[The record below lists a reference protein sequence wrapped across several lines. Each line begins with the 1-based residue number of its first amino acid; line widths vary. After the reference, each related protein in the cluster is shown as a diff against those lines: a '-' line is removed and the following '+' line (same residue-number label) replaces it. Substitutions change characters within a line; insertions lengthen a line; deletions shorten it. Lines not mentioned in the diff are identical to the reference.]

1 MNDLMIINSS
11 PIFWTQTELKISQ
24 LSNLQYHRYILSF
37 SDVTVTNFA
46 IVCDFFRFKGGGETN
61 AEDELWTDPL
71 SSAESV
77 EKSLARETDLDLD
90 VYLNFKT

>member
-1 MNDLMIINSS
+1 MIINSS

-46 IVCDFFRFKGGGETN
+46 IVCDFFRFKAGDGPDGETN
-61 AEDELWTDPL
+61 AEDEL
-71 SSAESV
+71 
-77 EKSLARETDLDLD
+77 
-90 VYLNFKT
+90 